1 MTPHFLTVEDVLKI
15 HARGIDAYGG
25 PSGIKDMGALESAV
39 MAPQNHFFYTG
50 GDLFDLAGV
59 LLWHLVRDHGFIDG
73 NKRVAL
79 GSALVFLRVNGV
91 SFKQDDDFFE
101 HLTLQAADGTYDK
114 NMVADLLR
122 LQSTH

>member
-1 MTPHFLTVEDVLKI
+1 
-15 HARGIDAYGG
+15 
-25 PSGIKDMGALESAV
+25 

-59 LLWHLVRDHGFIDG
+59 LLWHLARDHVFIDG
-73 NKRVAL
+73 NQRVAL

-101 HLTLQAADGTYDK
+101 HLTLPAAAGTYDK
-114 NMVADLLR
+114 NTVADLLR